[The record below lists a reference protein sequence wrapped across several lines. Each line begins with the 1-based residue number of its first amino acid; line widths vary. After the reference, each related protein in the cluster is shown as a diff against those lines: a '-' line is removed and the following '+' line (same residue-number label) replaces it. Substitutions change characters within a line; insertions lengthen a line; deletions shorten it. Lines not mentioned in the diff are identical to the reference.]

1 LSQPDVTRVIALD
14 GVNCIVAGKH
24 GYFLANRYD
33 HYVGLALIK
42 YGEYGELE
50 WQVLGQLAAAGAT
63 VVEIGAN
70 IGSHSVAL
78 AKAVGPTGRLI
89 AIEPQRIIHQ
99 HLSATISLNALTNVE
114 CHWTGCGAESG
125 ELVVPPMDYFAEYPQ
140 NFGSVSLVAGG
151 EGERVPVVRL
161 DDLMA
166 GRRTSLIKIDVEGM
180 EAEVLRG
187 AAGVIAVSRPIIY
200 TENDRPA
207 KSDELLSLIWSM
219 NYRTFWHVPRLFNP
233 DNFFGDPENLYADTA
248 SFNLLCVPKETPL
261 SISGFPEATRLGQH
275 PLDA

>member
-1 LSQPDVTRVIALD
+1 VSEPTTTKVIALD
-14 GVNCIVAGKH
+14 GVNCVVAARH
-24 GYFLANRYD
+24 GYFLASRYD

-50 WQVLGQLAAAGAT
+50 WQVLAQLAAPGAT
-63 VVEIGAN
+63 VVEVGAN

-99 HLSATISLNALTNVE
+99 QLSASIALNSLNNVE
-114 CHWTGCGAESG
+114 CHWAGCGAEPG
-125 ELVVPPMDYFAEYPQ
+125 ELVVPPLDYFASHMQ
-140 NFGSVSLVAGG
+140 NFGGVSLTADGQ
-151 EGERVPVVRL
+151 GERVPIVRL
-161 DDLMA
+161 DDVMA

-180 EAEVLRG
+180 EAQVLRG
-187 AAGVIAVSRPIIY
+187 AAHVIADSRPILY

-248 SFNLLCVPKETPL
+248 SFNLLCVPKEISL
-261 SISGFPEATRLGQH
+261 SISGFPEATELGRH
-275 PLDA
+275 PLNQ